1 MIPLIQVESVSKR
14 YKTASDTGGTTMLQ
28 NVSIHLIEGRS
39 LCLVG
44 ESGAG
49 KSTLARLL
57 LGMETPDSGR
67 ILFLGKELGD
77 KKHRRKL
84 KQFIQMIWQDP
95 AVYLNPYY
103 TVAELITEPM
113 EIFGL
118 GDGVFQRDRMIR
130 LLDAVGLSGDI
141 SARRPGELSGGQCQR
156 VAIARA
162 LAINPRVL
170 ICDEALAGLD
180 IPQQA
185 RILKLLI
192 HLQQSMNLT
201 CLFITHDLRAVS
213 RLCPKMAILKDGT
226 IIEAGDTLQLLLHP
240 VHPYTRRLIQSHDR
254 TIGDDRLSCCRYQS
268 L

>member
-1 MIPLIQVESVSKR
+1 MIPLIQVESISKHYKAASGKGRIAVLQDVSFNLM
-14 YKTASDTGGTTMLQ
+14 DGQ
-28 NVSIHLIEGRS
+28 S

-57 LGMETPDSGR
+57 LGMEVPDSGR
-67 ILFLGKELGD
+67 ISFQGRAMGD
-77 KKHRRKL
+77 KKHRREL

-95 AVYLNPYY
+95 TVYLNPYF

-113 EIFGL
+113 VIFSL
-118 GDGVFQRDRMIR
+118 GDSTFQKDRMIR
-130 LLDAVGLSGDI
+130 LMDAVGLSGDI

-162 LAINPRVL
+162 LAANPQVL

-185 RILKLLI
+185 RILQLLI
-192 HLQQSMNLT
+192 HLQQNMNLT
-201 CLFITHDLRAVS
+201 CLFITHDLRAIS
-213 RLCPKMAILKDGT
+213 RLCPNMAILKDGR
-226 IIEAGDTLQLLLHP
+226 IIEAGDTCQLLHHP
-240 VHPYTRRLIQSHDR
+240 VHPYVRQMIQSFHAPSGVDH
-254 TIGDDRLSCCRYQS
+254 LP
-268 L
+268 

>member
-1 MIPLIQVESVSKR
+1 VIPLIKVESVSKR
-14 YKTASDTGGTTMLQ
+14 YKASSGFGGTTALQ
-28 NVSIHLIEGRS
+28 DVSFHLEEGQS

-57 LGMETPDSGR
+57 LGMEVPDSGR
-67 ILFLGKELGD
+67 ILFQGKELGD
-77 KKHRRKL
+77 KKHRREL

-113 EIFGL
+113 AIFGM
-118 GDGVFQRDRMIR
+118 GNGGFQRDRMMR

-141 SARRPGELSGGQCQR
+141 SASRPGELSGGQCQR

-162 LAINPRVL
+162 LSVNPRVL

-185 RILKLLI
+185 RILRLLLS
-192 HLQQSMNLT
+192 LQQNMNLT

-213 RLCPKMAILKDGT
+213 RLCPKMAILKAGK
-226 IIEAGDTLQLLLHP
+226 IIEAGDTRQLVLDKGF
-240 VHPYTRRLIQSHDR
+240 RRCD
-254 TIGDDRLSCCRYQS
+254 GFGEF
-268 L
+268 

>member
-14 YKTASDTGGTTMLQ
+14 YEAASGTAETTALQ
-28 NVSIHLIEGRS
+28 DVSFHLDKGQS

-57 LGMETPDSGR
+57 LGMEVPDSGR
-67 ILFLGKELGD
+67 ILFQGKELGG
-77 KKHRRKL
+77 KKHRHEL

-113 EIFGL
+113 AIFGM
-118 GDGVFQRDRMIR
+118 GDGIFQRDRMMR
-130 LLDAVGLSGDI
+130 LLDDVGLSGDI
-141 SARRPGELSGGQCQR
+141 FAKRPGELSGGQCQR

-162 LAINPRVL
+162 LSVNPRVL

-185 RILKLLI
+185 RILRLLLS
-192 HLQQSMNLT
+192 LQQSMNLT
-201 CLFITHDLRAVS
+201 CLFITHDMSAVS
-213 RLCPKMAILKDGT
+213 RLCPKMAILKAGK
-226 IIEAGDTLQLLLHP
+226 IIEAGNTRQLMHHP
-240 VHPYTRRLIQSHDR
+240 VHPYARQLMQPYH
-254 TIGDDRLSCCRYQS
+254 
-268 L
+268 

>member
-1 MIPLIQVESVSKR
+1 VRTAVCQDVSF
-14 YKTASDTGGTTMLQ
+14 
-28 NVSIHLIEGRS
+28 HLEEVPS

-57 LGMETPDSGR
+57 LGMEVPDSGR
-67 ILFLGKELGD
+67 ILFQGRVMGD
-77 KKHRRKL
+77 KKHRREL

-95 AVYLNPYY
+95 TVYLNPFY

-113 EIFGL
+113 AIFGL
-118 GDGVFQRDRMIR
+118 GKAIFQKDRMMQ

-141 SARRPGELSGGQCQR
+141 SARQPGELSGGQCQR

-162 LAINPRVL
+162 LAVNPRVL

-185 RILKLLI
+185 RILRLLLS
-192 HLQQSMNLT
+192 LQQNMNLT

-213 RLCPKMAILKDGT
+213 RLCPKMAILKAGK
-226 IIEAGDTLQLLLHP
+226 IIEAGDTRQLLHHP
-240 VHPYTRRLIQSHDR
+240 VHPYARQLIQSGDALDV
-254 TIGDDRLSCCRYQS
+254 DDRLS
-268 L
+268 

>member
-1 MIPLIQVESVSKR
+1 MIPLIQVESVSRR
-14 YKTASDTGGTTMLQ
+14 YKAASGAGGTAVLQ
-28 NVSIHLIEGRS
+28 DVSFHLEEGQS

-57 LGMETPDSGR
+57 LGLEVPDSGR
-67 ILFLGKELGD
+67 ILFQGKELGD
-77 KKHRRKL
+77 KKHRHEL

-95 AVYLNPYY
+95 TVYLNPYY

-118 GDGVFQRDRMIR
+118 GDGIFQRDRVMQ

-185 RILKLLI
+185 RILQLLI
-192 HLQQSMNLT
+192 RLQQSMNLT

-213 RLCPKMAILKDGT
+213 RLCPKMAILKAGK
-226 IIEAGDTLQLLLHP
+226 IIEAGDTRQLLHHP
-240 VHPYTRRLIQSHDR
+240 VHPYTRQLMQSGHAPS
-254 TIGDDRLSCCRYQS
+254 GDDRL

>member
-1 MIPLIQVESVSKR
+1 MTPLIQVESVSKH
-14 YKTASDTGGTTMLQ
+14 YKSASGSIPVLQDISFHLLGGQ
-28 NVSIHLIEGRS
+28 S
-39 LCLVG
+39 LCLAG

-57 LGMETPDSGR
+57 LGMEVPDSGR
-67 ILFLGKELGD
+67 ILFQGRVMGD
-77 KKHRRKL
+77 KAHRRKL

-103 TVAELITEPM
+103 TVAELILEPM

-118 GDGVFQRDRMIR
+118 GDRLFQRDNMMR
-130 LLDAVGLSGDI
+130 LLDAVGLSGDL
-141 SARRPGELSGGQCQR
+141 STRRPGELSGGQCQR

-162 LAINPRVL
+162 LAVSPRVL

-192 HLQQSMNLT
+192 HLQQNMNLT

-213 RLCPKMAILKDGT
+213 RLCPKMAILKDGD
-226 IIEAGDTLQLLLHP
+226 IIEAGDTRQLLLHP
-240 VHPYTRRLIQSHDR
+240 VHPYSRQLMQREDAPS
-254 TIGDDRLSCCRYQS
+254 DDNRLS
-268 L
+268 